1 MERLAMAIIGCGN
14 IARPYAK
21 DIVTYPHM
29 QLVGVTDLDVERA
42 ATFAAEF
49 NCRAY
54 SSVAELL
61 ADDAIAAVVNL
72 TIPHAH
78 AAISTQALEAGK
90 HVYSE
95 KPMALTYADAQEL
108 VALAKRRGLRL
119 GCSPSVFLGE
129 APQTAWKVVRSGRLG
144 TVRLVYAEV
153 NGGRIESWHPAPSS
167 FYSVGPMFD
176 IGVYPLTLLTTIFGP
191 ARQVA
196 AYGRV
201 LFPDRLTLDGT
212 PFHIDT
218 PEFIVAMV
226 ELTNGTLVRLTT
238 NFYVQKQNTKQAGIE
253 MHGDLGS
260 LFLSSYQDFN
270 AAVEFSELRQ
280 PYEPVPPV
288 RPVYEGIEWGRGVSD
303 FAEAILVNR
312 PHRAT
317 GAQAT
322 HVVEIL
328 CAVNDSL
335 RSGAVVPISSSF
347 TPPAPMEWAM

>member
-1 MERLAMAIIGCGN
+1 
-14 IARPYAK
+14 
-21 DIVTYPHM
+21 
-29 QLVGVTDLDVERA
+29 
-42 ATFAAEF
+42 
-49 NCRAY
+49 
-54 SSVAELL
+54 
-61 ADDAIAAVVNL
+61 
-72 TIPHAH
+72 
-78 AAISTQALEAGK
+78 
-90 HVYSE
+90 
-95 KPMALTYADAQEL
+95 
-108 VALAKRRGLRL
+108 
-119 GCSPSVFLGE
+119 
-129 APQTAWKVVRSGRLG
+129 
-144 TVRLVYAEV
+144 
-153 NGGRIESWHPAPSS
+153 
-167 FYSVGPMFD
+167 
-176 IGVYPLTLLTTIFGP
+176 
-191 ARQVA
+191 
-196 AYGRV
+196 
-201 LFPDRLTLDGT
+201 
-212 PFHIDT
+212 
-218 PEFIVAMV
+218 MV

-280 PYEPVPPV
+280 PYEPVRPV

-317 GAQAT
+317 GAQAA